1 MKEMGEWRSG
11 RPKGTKGSPSG
22 ALALVKNAAGT
33 KILRRPQ
40 AWKNQVPA
48 FFKTRRR
55 EGFVPWGLG
64 MEKSQMI
71 CGEGG
76 GFFGGCRPGRIR

>member
-33 KILRRPQ
+33 KILRRPSGLEESSTGVLQ
-40 AWKNQVPA
+40 SPPG
-48 FFKTRRR
+48 
-55 EGFVPWGLG
+55 EPFVPFGL
-64 MEKSQMI
+64 
-71 CGEGG
+71 
-76 GFFGGCRPGRIR
+76 